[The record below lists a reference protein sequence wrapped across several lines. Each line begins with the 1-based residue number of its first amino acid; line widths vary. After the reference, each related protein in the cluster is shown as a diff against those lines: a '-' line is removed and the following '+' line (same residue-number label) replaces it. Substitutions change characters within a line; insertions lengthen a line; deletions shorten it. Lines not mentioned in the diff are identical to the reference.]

1 MSRVLLAE
9 DDELMAMALE
19 DLLIDLGYEVVGPA
33 SSIRKALALIDQ
45 TPFDV
50 AILDLALTDGE
61 SYPIAERLREGA
73 IPFVF
78 ATGRDAD
85 AIDPRFK
92 DVPVLLKPF
101 ETEAMHRMLQELT
114 AAVNRE

>member
-9 DDELMAMALE
+9 DDELMAMAME
-19 DLLIDLGYEVVGPA
+19 DLLTDLGYEVVGPA
-33 SSIRKALALIDQ
+33 PSIRQALTLIEQ

-50 AILDLALTDGE
+50 AILDLALSDGE
-61 SYPIAERLREGA
+61 SYPVADRLRKND

-78 ATGRDAD
+78 ATGREAD

-92 DVPVLLKPF
+92 DAPVLLKPF
-101 ETEAMHRMLQELT
+101 ETDAMHRMLQDLI
-114 AAVNRE
+114 AAR